1 MAYFLLSACSLSLRL
16 PAREL
21 RRSAMFRGL
30 RTSAARL
37 IAQKLSMPALS
48 PTMTEG
54 NIAKWN
60 VKEGDTF
67 SAGDVLLEI
76 ETDKASMDVE
86 AQDDGILAKII
97 QADGCKGI
105 KVGTVIGIL
114 AEAGDDLKTLNIP
127 LEESTKS
134 ESLQKKLSNP
144 EVEPSHQKNSPPKS
158 ITSHTTQSDNS
169 VTSVKRQSYPLL
181 PSVQNLMRL
190 HNLDD
195 STIKNMTPTGPNN
208 RLLKGDVLAYLGH
221 ISASYPAQ
229 LSSKISHLSHLDLSN
244 IKIREPPPASKVIE
258 AVKPSNSKPE
268 TKVSLEQTVSL
279 KNVHVI
285 QEKIRNLLGV
295 SLAED
300 VFIMRATNIANK
312 NLPLPKSYKATSNE
326 LFESILGSRKN
337 STTKSANSRPF
348 SPAIFNTSSALI
360 APVARSAKSKNYDI
374 IDILSG
380 KKVNKLKTNKLVE
393 SEQKTFKLEVAK
405 DEEER
410 ARIFLDEIK
419 TTLESRP
426 ESLVL

>member
-1 MAYFLLSACSLSLRL
+1 MYLRL

-21 RRSAMFRGL
+21 RRNAIFRGL

-37 IAQKLSMPALS
+37 VAQKLSMPALS

-60 VKEGDTF
+60 VKEGDSF

-105 KVGTVIGIL
+105 KVGTLIGIL
-114 AEAGDDLKTLNIP
+114 AEAGDDLKTLSIP

-134 ESLQKKLSNP
+134 KSPQKKSSNP
-144 EVEPSHQKNSPPKS
+144 EAESLHQKNSSPKP
-158 ITSHTTQSDNS
+158 IMSHTPQSDHS
-169 VTSVKRQSYPLL
+169 ISSGKKQSHPLL

-195 STIKNMTPTGPNN
+195 SAIKNIRPTGPNN

-244 IKIREPPPASKVIE
+244 IKIRQPPPASKVIE
-258 AVKPSNSKPE
+258 PVKPTNSKPE
-268 TKVSLEQTVSL
+268 TIISLEQTVSL

-285 QEKIRNLLGV
+285 QEKMRDLLGV

-300 VFIMRATNIANK
+300 VFIMRATNIANE
-312 NLPLPKSYKATSNE
+312 NLPLPKSYKATPDE
-326 LFESILGSRKN
+326 LFESILGLRKN
-337 STTKSANSRPF
+337 SMTKSAKSRPF
-348 SPAIFNTSSALI
+348 SPTIFNTSSASI
-360 APVARSAKSKNYDI
+360 FPVPRPAKSKNYDI
-374 IDILSG
+374 IDMLSG
-380 KKVNKLKTNKLVE
+380 KKVIKLKTNKLVE
-393 SEQKTFKLEVAK
+393 SEQRTFKLEVAK

-410 ARIFLDEIK
+410 ARIFLDKIK
-419 TTLESRP
+419 STLESRP
-426 ESLVL
+426 GSLVL